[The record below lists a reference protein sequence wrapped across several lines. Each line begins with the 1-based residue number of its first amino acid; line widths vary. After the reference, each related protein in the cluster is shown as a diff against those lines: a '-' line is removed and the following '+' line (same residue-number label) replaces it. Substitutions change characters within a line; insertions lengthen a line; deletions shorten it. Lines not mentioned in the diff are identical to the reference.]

1 MSFCGGLKSPY
12 VHESSGTTHGRRR
25 PLMSS
30 YVGGRARRDA
40 YPWRLTLAPRRP
52 IRSAM
57 GNMPA
62 TSTHLDLL
70 HGHPSAPISSA
81 EGLAT
86 CQTAQTAAPSSGAQ
100 VNITIVTC
108 NPTSG
113 SQFFICNS
121 WTTTARPQRRKAWFE
136 EIDETDADGKAS

>member
-1 MSFCGGLKSPY
+1 
-12 VHESSGTTHGRRR
+12 
-25 PLMSS
+25 
-30 YVGGRARRDA
+30 
-40 YPWRLTLAPRRP
+40 
-52 IRSAM
+52 M

-113 SQFFICNS
+113 SQFFICS
-121 WTTTARPQRRKAWFE
+121 ALSFQTPLIGQVGSQKLQYTAA
-136 EIDETDADGKAS
+136 TADNDI